1 MLEKFIFY
9 FDRFHNNRKAEEKA
23 KETLKTIN
31 STYQKLHDEMK
42 YDTSEL
48 QFLIDSGEFLIQA
61 RKNLKYTYVYG
72 FFLDGEKQQKEK
84 DLFEFNQA
92 YFESNCEKLHELLEK
107 KNTSEFFDN
116 TKREMFY
123 KYKQELID
131 ITQATKKVIFFIKK
145 FYQK

>member
-23 KETLKTIN
+23 KETLKSIHI
-31 STYQKLHDEMK
+31 TYQLLHDGMK

-48 QFLIDSGEFLIQA
+48 QFLLDSAEFLIQA

-107 KNTSEFFDN
+107 KNTDEFFEN
-116 TKREMFY
+116 AKRELFY

-131 ITQATKKVIFFIKK
+131 ITQATKKVFFD
-145 FYQK
+145 FVFFFS

>member
-1 MLEKFIFY
+1 
-9 FDRFHNNRKAEEKA
+9 
-23 KETLKTIN
+23 
-31 STYQKLHDEMK
+31 MK

-48 QFLIDSGEFLIQA
+48 QFLLDSGEFLIQA

-107 KNTSEFFDN
+107 KGVEEFFDN
-116 TKREMFY
+116 SKREFFY

-131 ITQATKKVIFFIKK
+131 ITQATKKVKNLKK
-145 FYQK
+145 ILFLYFHLQFMNRLLASLETGILETKVPAFD